1 MTAFDYTTGAP
12 DAGDLLV
19 SIINFRTAEL
29 TKACVVSVLED
40 LSASPDISARIAI
53 VDNASGDGSVESL
66 RDWIADLQTDVPV
79 TLIASARN
87 TGFSGGHNIGLAQ
100 ARARMAL
107 VLNSDAVLRP
117 GCCAA
122 LLAAMEAQPKAGLFA
137 PRIEHEDGEQQINC
151 FRVHSPASEL
161 DRGAATGPVSRL
173 LRRWQV
179 ALDMPP
185 EGEIGWAS
193 FACIGLRGT
202 MLDQVGA
209 MDEGY
214 FLYFEDTEY
223 GLRSRRAGWG
233 IAYVPQAR
241 MVHYRGGS
249 APVKSLAK
257 ARKRLPA
264 YYYASRTRFLYQAHG
279 RIGLLAANLDWHL
292 GRGISQLRRLTGRAP
307 QPGVAHEARDIWINA
322 LRPLGPDH
330 APEGA
335 GARPNTPSPRIVAST
350 EDAR

>member
-1 MTAFDYTTGAP
+1 MNALAHAPDAP

-19 SIINFRTAEL
+19 SIINYRTAEL
-29 TKACVVSVLED
+29 TQACVASVLED
-40 LSASPDISARIAI
+40 LAASPGITARIAV
-53 VDNASGDGSVESL
+53 VDNASGDGSVEAL
-66 RDWIADLQTDVPV
+66 RDWIAGLRTDVPV

-87 TGFSGGHNIGLAQ
+87 TGFSGGHNIGLRS

-122 LLAAMEAQPKAGLFA
+122 LLAAMEAQPQAGLFA

-151 FRVHSPASEL
+151 FRMHTPASEF

-173 LRRWQV
+173 LRRWRV
-179 ALDMPP
+179 AMEMPP
-185 EGEIGWAS
+185 KGEIGWAS

-223 GLRSRRAGWG
+223 GLRARRAGWG
-233 IAYVPQAR
+233 IAYVPEAR

-264 YYYASRTRFLYQAHG
+264 YYYASRTRLLYQAHG
-279 RIGLLAANLDWHL
+279 RAGLLAANLGWHL

-307 QPGVAHEARDIWINA
+307 QPGVAHEAHDIWINA

-335 GARPNTPSPRIVAST
+335 GARPDTQAPRTVAST
-350 EDAR
+350 EAAR